1 MASYKGH
8 EYEIVFCDPKKDWG
22 ERSGLFCID
31 CAVCSGDDLLFFDT
45 YAAAEAEAKRLI
57 DAFVETVPKTKDE
70 WIWLLN
76 NCIVFEGEYEASVDE
91 QMAWEILMKAAAHL
105 EAQQ

>member
-22 ERSGLFCID
+22 KRSGLFY
-31 CAVCSGDDLLFFDT
+31 VRCSMSGEECHFFDT

-57 DAFVETVPKTKDE
+57 DAFVEAVPKTKDE
-70 WIWLLN
+70 WIRLLN

-105 EAQQ
+105 EVQQ